1 MRVIRL
7 IALWRSSSRSLFN
20 PGVNYCGVVQVPS
33 CQSCRRDLSEDD
45 RFCSR
50 CGVPVSPAGGGE
62 GPLRGYLF
70 GGPLVL
76 EQEYLP
82 EFVKALLKP
91 ALDRQKAML
100 QLKRAKV
107 LEQLELPYR
116 VCVMKSV
123 EYVLKTSGQTFTF
136 HNVRLETDEEVM
148 VALLG
153 SSVLNTW
160 SVRNKSGW
168 ILDDILCRWDREQAH
183 QWARNQKAE
192 LDKYDP

>member
-1 MRVIRL
+1 
-7 IALWRSSSRSLFN
+7 
-20 PGVNYCGVVQVPS
+20 
-33 CQSCRRDLSEDD
+33 
-45 RFCSR
+45 
-50 CGVPVSPAGGGE
+50 
-62 GPLRGYLF
+62 LRGFLF

-82 EFVKALLKP
+82 DFLKALLKP
-91 ALDRQKAML
+91 AALDRQKAML

-107 LEQLELPYR
+107 LEQLDLPYR

-123 EYVLKTSGQTFTF
+123 EYVLKPSGQTFTF
-136 HNVRLETDEEVM
+136 HNVRLETDEEIM

-160 SVRNKSGW
+160 NVRNNSGW
-168 ILDDILCRWDREQAH
+168 IPDDSLCRWDREQAH

-192 LDKYDP
+192 LDKYNP